1 MQITSTNSRPWSNSM
16 LLAPKASP
24 SVRQQLEED
33 LARFPEPWLDF
44 LDRQG
49 VRVAVLEP
57 GQTLLDSPALKAKAT
72 NSQALEPL
80 RSEIGRFLAEVPE
93 GMESRM
99 ALTRHFH
106 EALQAA
112 SSSLRTLTHGRSFS
126 LDELAEHRQIAAE
139 HRLAWER
146 SFLDFNRD
154 WLRPEG
160 SRWTTSH
167 GVCFLPP
174 VPTPWGAIGDRDYQ
188 EAACT
193 RAEDVADSLGLN
205 RGADRL
211 VLLHPRYLAGCAP
224 EIGHYRVAVHE
235 LGHAL
240 DYALEGLP
248 QSSGYGALHRQRVHQ
263 LFEQARQ
270 RGDFLSD
277 RADDSPREYF
287 AEVVEAYLTE
297 ATSGFDFR
305 PENHR
310 EALQQRDPEAYR
322 YLREVL
328 QSLPGQNWVSQA
340 PPPVGV
346 PEGFPDPDRDPIY
359 WD

>member
-1 MQITSTNSRPWSNSM
+1 MQIASSHSRPRAGS
-16 LLAPKASP
+16 LVLAPKTSAA
-24 SVRQQLEED
+24 VRQQLEAD

-57 GQTLLDSPALKAKAT
+57 GQQLLDSPALKAKAVAT
-72 NSQALEPL
+72 GGLETQ
-80 RSEIGRFLAEVPE
+80 RQEIGRFLARVPA
-93 GMESRM
+93 GLESRM
-99 ALTRHFH
+99 ALTDHFH
-106 EALQAA
+106 EALEAA
-112 SSSLRTLTHGRSFS
+112 SSSLRTMTHRRAFS
-126 LDELAEHRQIAAE
+126 LEELAEHRQIAAE
-139 HRLAWER
+139 HRPAWER
-146 SFLDFNRD
+146 AFLDFNRD

-160 SRWTTSH
+160 SGWTTSH

-174 VPTPWGAIGDRDYQ
+174 VPTAWGAIGDRDYQ
-188 EAACT
+188 EAANT
-193 RAEDVADSLGLN
+193 RAEDVAESLGLN

-248 QSSGYGALHRQRVHQ
+248 QATGYGALHRQRVHQ

-287 AEVVEAYLTE
+287 AEAVEAYLTE
-297 ATSGFDFR
+297 AADGFDFR

-310 EALQQRDPEAYR
+310 QALQQRDPAAYQ

-328 QSLPGQNWVSQA
+328 QSVPGQSWVSQP

-346 PEGFPDPDRDPIY
+346 PPGFPNPDRDPIY